1 MNILIL
7 HNKVPFPPKDGGAI
21 AVWNSAL
28 EMARQNH
35 HVTLLCMNTPKHYIP
50 KNQIPPSIHPN
61 LNIIPIDVDTTIKPF
76 SLFLNYIF
84 SSKPYHQV
92 RFRSSAFQQ
101 KIKELFQQQT
111 FDIVI
116 YEGLFVLP
124 YIRCIKKIAQTFHVF
139 RAHNIESEIWQ
150 RIALNETN
158 PLKKIYIKSL
168 SNRIY
173 KLEKSIIN
181 EVDLLLT
188 LTKRDEEQF
197 ILLGYKKLH
206 YVSQAGIDLS
216 DIQVNRFSINHPSLF
231 FIGALD
237 WLPNQEG
244 LLWFLRHIWNNI
256 HRQFP
261 SLQFEIAG
269 RNAPYWLIRKLQEY
283 PNIIFYGEIEN
294 SHNFMKERAI
304 MVVPLFSGS
313 GMRIKIIEGMA
324 LGKSIVTTSIGTEG
338 INTTHNKNIL
348 IADTAENF
356 QAEIIKLI
364 ENKDFFDKI
373 GIFAQQFI
381 QQEYNIEHIIRNT
394 IQYIE
399 KAMTL

>member
-7 HNKVPFPPKDGGAI
+7 HNKVPYPPKDGGAI
-21 AVWNSAL
+21 AVWNTAL

-35 HVTLLCMNTPKHYIP
+35 HVTLVCMNTPKHYVSA
-50 KNQIPPSIHPN
+50 NQILSSIHPN
-61 LNIIPIDVDTTIKPF
+61 LNIIPVDVDTSIKPL
-76 SLFLNYIF
+76 SLIFNFVF
-84 SSKPYHQV
+84 SSKPYHQK
-92 RFRSSAFQQ
+92 RFKSNVFKH
-101 KIKELFQQQT
+101 KIIELLQQQT
-111 FDIVI
+111 FDFVL

-150 RIALNETN
+150 RIAQNETN
-158 PLKKIYIKSL
+158 PFKRLYLKSL

-173 KLEKSIIN
+173 NLEKSIVN

-216 DIQVNRFSINHPSLF
+216 QIQVNRFNIKYHSLF

-244 LLWFLRHIWNNI
+244 LLWFLRNIWNTI
-256 HRQFP
+256 HQQYP
-261 SLQFEIAG
+261 TLQFEIAG
-269 RNAPYWLIRKLQEY
+269 RNAPYWLTRKLQEY
-283 PNIIFYGEIEN
+283 PNITFYGEIDDA
-294 SHNFMKERAI
+294 HNFMKERAI

-324 LGKSIVTTSIGTEG
+324 LGKSIITTSIGTEG

-348 IADTAENF
+348 IADTAESF
-356 QAEIIKLI
+356 QSEIIKLI
-364 ENKDFFDKI
+364 ENKDFFDNI
-373 GIFAQQFI
+373 GTFAQQFI
-381 QQEYNIEHIIRNT
+381 HQEYNIEQIVRNT
-394 IQYIE
+394 IQFIE
-399 KAMTL
+399 KAIAL